1 MTNKTIAEL
10 TKKAKVEEEI
20 TRLHTAEIK
29 RDGLRLN
36 PLQIQALNDLLD
48 YCFGDEC
55 DAFEEELNG
64 INALYVRGK
73 DGRYPE
79 IAGLEL
85 KGNHIF
91 LAILTLQNALLGLQ
105 RTPADV
111 IREREMELA
120 TKKRSYGGRGIV
132 WASRLS

>member
-1 MTNKTIAEL
+1 MTKKTIVEL
-10 TKKAKVEEEI
+10 TAKAEAEEQI
-20 TRLHTAEIK
+20 TVLHTAAIK

-36 PLQIQALNDLLD
+36 QLQIQALDDLLD

-55 DAFEEELNG
+55 DDFEEKLDD
-64 INALYVRGK
+64 IDALYVRGK
-73 DGRYPE
+73 DGPYPE
-79 IAGLEL
+79 VNEGRIG
-85 KGNHIF
+85 HMF

-111 IREREMELA
+111 IRAREMELT

-132 WASRLS
+132 

>member
-1 MTNKTIAEL
+1 MAP
-10 TKKAKVEEEI
+10 
-20 TRLHTAEIK
+20 AEIK

-36 PLQIQALNDLLD
+36 PLQIQALDDLLD

-55 DAFEEELNG
+55 DALEEELGG

-79 IAGLEL
+79 IEGLQVQE
-85 KGNHIF
+85 NHIF

-105 RTPADV
+105 RTPSDV
-111 IREREMELA
+111 IREREMLG
-120 TKKRSYGGRGIV
+120 TLIV
-132 WASRLS
+132 CIIQVK